1 MKYLERLLESG
12 SAVVRSAVSESEV
25 DSGDN
30 KLELLWAALVCFKY
44 IRYMSAFIKSNV
56 LKAIVRIVYM

>member
-44 IRYMSAFIKSNV
+44 IRYLRVSAFIKSTQM
-56 LKAIVRIVYM
+56 LMYIYL